1 MGRRPSRPDAV
12 PRLRAR
18 RKPSGVV
25 HYYYDHG
32 GKPRREEPLGPDY
45 GLAIQKW
52 ADYERSRYAKEKL
65 AEVITFRYVADRYR
79 AVVMPTK
86 SPATQACNARELK
99 QLLDFFDDP
108 PGPLDAIAP
117 MHVRKYLTHR
127 SSSPVR
133 ANREKA
139 LLSHLWN
146 FARDAA
152 YTNLANPCAGIKGNK
167 EKARDVY
174 VDDVT
179 YLAFWTAADQPLR
192 DAMDLAYLTGQRP
205 SDVLRMQETDVRDGS
220 LELTQAKTGAKLRI
234 GVTGELADLL
244 AKISER
250 KRGHA
255 VRAMRLIVD
264 EDGRPLT
271 AAKLRGRFDRVR
283 EATGLRFQ
291 FRDLRAK
298 AASDKTDSSGDIR
311 QAQRQ
316 LGHTSVVMTEAY
328 VRSRRGAKVDP
339 TK

>member
-1 MGRRPSRPDAV
+1 V

-18 RKPSGVV
+18 RKPSGVI

-32 GKPRREEPLGPDY
+32 GKPRREEPLGSDY
-45 GLAIQKW
+45 GLAVQKW
-52 ADYERSRYAKEKL
+52 AEYERSRYAREKL

-108 PGPLDAIAP
+108 PGPLDAITP
-117 MHVRKYLTHR
+117 VHVRQYMTHR
-127 SSSPVR
+127 AGSPVR

-146 FARDAA
+146 FARDAG
-152 YTNLANPCAGIKGNK
+152 YTALANPCAGIKGNK

-174 VDDVT
+174 VDDAT
-179 YLAFWTAADQPLR
+179 YLAFWKAADRPLR

-205 SDVLRMQETDVRDGS
+205 ADVLRMQETDVRDGS

-244 AKISER
+244 ARIAER
-250 KRGHA
+250 KRDHA

-271 AAKLRGRFDRVR
+271 AAKLRGRFNKVR
-283 EATGLRFQ
+283 EDTGLRFQ

-298 AASDKTDSSGDIR
+298 AASDKADSSGDIR

>member
-1 MGRRPSRPDAV
+1 M
-12 PRLRAR
+12 
-18 RKPSGVV
+18 GVV

-117 MHVRKYLTHR
+117 MHVRKYLIHR

-146 FARDAA
+146 FARDAD

-174 VDDVT
+174 VDDAT

-205 SDVLRMQETDVRDGS
+205 ADVLRMQETDVRDGS

-244 AKISER
+244 ARISER
-250 KRGHA
+250 KRGYA

-264 EDGRPLT
+264 EDGGHSPQRSCV
-271 AAKLRGRFDRVR
+271 AVSIACARRQAGGF
-283 EATGLRFQ
+283 
-291 FRDLRAK
+291 
-298 AASDKTDSSGDIR
+298 SSGICARKQRPTRRIR
-311 QAQRQ
+311 AAISAR
-316 LGHTSVVMTEAY
+316 
-328 VRSRRGAKVDP
+328 RSTNWA
-339 TK
+339 THQWS

>member
-25 HYYYDHG
+25 HYYDHG
-32 GKPRREEPLGPDY
+32 GKPRREEPLGSDY
-45 GLAIQKW
+45 GLAIKKW
-52 ADYERSRYAKEKL
+52 ADHERTRYAKEKI
-65 AEVITFRYVADRYR
+65 AEVITFRYVANRYR

-86 SPATQACNARELK
+86 SPATQACNARELR
-99 QLLDFFDDP
+99 QLFDFFDDP

-117 MHVRKYLTHR
+117 MHARKYLTHR
-127 SSSPVR
+127 CNSPVH

-139 LLSHLWN
+139 VLSHFWN
-146 FARDAA
+146 FARDAG

-167 EKARDVY
+167 EKARDVC
-174 VDDVT
+174 VDDAT

-205 SDVLRMQETDVRDGS
+205 ADVLRMQETDVRDGS

-244 AKISER
+244 ARISER

-264 EDGRPLT
+264 EDGRPLA

-316 LGHTSVVMTEAY
+316 LGHTSVVMTEANL
-328 VRSRRGAKVDP
+328 RSRRGAKVDP